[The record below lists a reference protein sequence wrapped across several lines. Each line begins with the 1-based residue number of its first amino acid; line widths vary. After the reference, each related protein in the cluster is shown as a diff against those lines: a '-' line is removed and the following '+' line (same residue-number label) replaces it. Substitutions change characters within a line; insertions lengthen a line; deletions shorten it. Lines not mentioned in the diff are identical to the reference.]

1 MHKIERLLQTLAP
14 KGVEFKTLEEV
25 FEIKNG
31 YTPSKN
37 NPEFWKNGT
46 IPWFRMEDIRE
57 NGRILKDSIQHITP
71 KALKGKKLF
80 PKNSI
85 IISTTATIGE
95 HALLIVDSLANQ
107 RFTFLSKK
115 ANCDLALDMK
125 FFFYQCFLLGEW
137 CKKNTNVSGFASVD
151 MTAFKKYKFP
161 IPPLEI
167 QQEIVKI
174 LDAFTELNTE
184 LNTELKARKKQY
196 EYYQN
201 MLLDFNDINQNHKD
215 AKMSVKTYPKRL
227 KTLLQTLVPKGVEFR
242 KLGEVLEYDQPNQYC
257 VTSKEFDKS
266 YPTPVLTA
274 GKTFILGYT
283 NEKDNI
289 YQASKNAPVIIFD
302 DFTTATQWV
311 DFPFKVKSSAMK
323 ILLPKNPT
331 INIRFIFFYMQTIP
345 YNIGGEH
352 ARHWIS
358 RYSQIEVPIPPLEI
372 QQEIVKILDAFTE
385 LNTELNTELK
395 ARKKQYEYYQNM
407 LLDFND
413 INQNHKDAKMSV
425 KTYPKRLKTLL
436 QTLAPKGV
444 EFKTLEEVFEIKNG
458 YTPSKNNPEFWKN
471 GTIPWFR
478 MEDIRE
484 NGRILKDS
492 IQHITPKAL
501 KGKKLF
507 PKNSIIISTT
517 ATIGEHALLIVD
529 SLANQ
534 RFTFLSKKANC
545 DLALDMKFFFYQ
557 CFLLGEWCKKNTNVS
572 GFASV
577 DMTAFKKYKFP
588 IPPLEIQQEIVK
600 ILDAFTE
607 LNTELNTE
615 LKARKKQYEYYR
627 EKLLTFKPLLKQG
640 IT

>member
-14 KGVEFKTLEEV
+14 KGVEFRKLGEV

-37 NPEFWKNGT
+37 NPEFWEKGT

-107 RFTFLSKK
+107 QFTFLSKK
-115 ANCDLALDMK
+115 ANCNIALDMK

-201 MLLDFNDINQNHKD
+201 MLLDFKGIHLNHKD
-215 AKMSVKTYPKRL
+215 AKMS
-227 KTLLQTLVPKGVEFR
+227 
-242 KLGEVLEYDQPNQYC
+242 
-257 VTSKEFDKS
+257 
-266 YPTPVLTA
+266 
-274 GKTFILGYT
+274 
-283 NEKDNI
+283 
-289 YQASKNAPVIIFD
+289 
-302 DFTTATQWV
+302 
-311 DFPFKVKSSAMK
+311 
-323 ILLPKNPT
+323 
-331 INIRFIFFYMQTIP
+331 
-345 YNIGGEH
+345 
-352 ARHWIS
+352 
-358 RYSQIEVPIPPLEI
+358 
-372 QQEIVKILDAFTE
+372 
-385 LNTELNTELK
+385 
-395 ARKKQYEYYQNM
+395 
-407 LLDFND
+407 
-413 INQNHKDAKMSV
+413 AKP
-425 KTYPKRLKTLL
+425 YPKRLKTLL

-444 EFKTLEEVFEIKNG
+444 EFRKLGEVFEIKNG
-458 YTPSKNNPEFWKN
+458 YTPSKNNPEFWEK

-534 RFTFLSKKANC
+534 QFTFLSKKANC
-545 DLALDMKFFFYQ
+545 NIALDMKFFFYQ

-600 ILDAFTE
+600 ILDQFSILTTDLLAGIPAE
-607 LNTELNTE
+607 IE
-615 LKARKKQYEYYR
+615 ARKKQYEYYR
-627 EKLLTFKPLLKQG
+627 EKLLAFKPLTPHKEVKKC
-640 IT
+640 

>member
-37 NPEFWKNGT
+37 NPEFWEKGT

-115 ANCDLALDMK
+115 ANCGIALDMK

-161 IPPLEI
+161 IPPLEV

-201 MLLDFNDINQNHKD
+201 MLLDFKDIHLSHKD
-215 AKMSVKTYPKRL
+215 AKMS
-227 KTLLQTLVPKGVEFR
+227 
-242 KLGEVLEYDQPNQYC
+242 
-257 VTSKEFDKS
+257 
-266 YPTPVLTA
+266 
-274 GKTFILGYT
+274 
-283 NEKDNI
+283 
-289 YQASKNAPVIIFD
+289 
-302 DFTTATQWV
+302 
-311 DFPFKVKSSAMK
+311 
-323 ILLPKNPT
+323 
-331 INIRFIFFYMQTIP
+331 
-345 YNIGGEH
+345 
-352 ARHWIS
+352 
-358 RYSQIEVPIPPLEI
+358 
-372 QQEIVKILDAFTE
+372 
-385 LNTELNTELK
+385 
-395 ARKKQYEYYQNM
+395 
-407 LLDFND
+407 
-413 INQNHKDAKMSV
+413 AKP
-425 KTYPKRLKTLL
+425 YPKRLKTLL

-444 EFKTLEEVFEIKNG
+444 EFRKLGEVCESTNKKTLKISEVSEVKNKGMYPVINSGRDLYG
-458 YTPSKNNPEFWKN
+458 YYHDFNNDGEN
-471 GTIPWFR
+471 ITIASR
-478 MEDIRE
+478 
-484 NGRILKDS
+484 
-492 IQHITPKAL
+492 
-501 KGKKLF
+501 
-507 PKNSIIISTT
+507 
-517 ATIGEHALLIVD
+517 GEYAGFI
-529 SLANQ
+529 NY
-534 RFTFLSKKANC
+534 FNE
-545 DLALDMKFFFYQ
+545 KFFAGGLCYPYKVKDTNELLTKFLYFY
-557 CFLLGEWCKKNTNVS
+557 LKTNEIQIMENLVS
-572 GFASV
+572 RGSIPALNKA
-577 DMTAFKKYKFP
+577 DIETLTIP

-600 ILDAFTE
+600 ILDQFSILTTDLLAGIPAE
-607 LNTELNTE
+607 IE
-615 LKARKKQYEYYR
+615 ARKKQYEYYR
-627 EKLLTFKPLLKQG
+627 EKLLTFKPLTPHKEVKKC
-640 IT
+640 